1 MLDFTEADMEKA
13 GFTLGDVVSITIDD
27 KTFIIPYYDG
37 YYSRGGE
44 LLLVAYPSYPS
55 ICFTASNT
63 GLPMELKGLVA
74 NARAV
79 KAGNIASGVLYRSS
93 TPFTNEINRANYVSD
108 YLESQKITTVLNLAD
123 TKEKMQTYDMPP
135 YSRTLW
141 ERDNVILCPLK
152 TDPTAD
158 DYNKKLIA
166 ALKELPSRPA
176 PYVVHCMEG
185 KDRTGYVC
193 ALLEGLCGATYEEI
207 VTDYLITYDNYYGVT
222 PQKDRDVCNTLL
234 SLRLYPCLMYY
245 ADIKDEAQLPNV
257 DYAKAFSNY
266 LLSHG
271 MSSEQV
277 DALIKVLTVTATG
290 NHSTRQVSGGE
301 WATACNAH
309 ISDRQTR

>member
-1 MLDFTEADMEKA
+1 
-13 GFTLGDVVSITIDD
+13 
-27 KTFIIPYYDG
+27 
-37 YYSRGGE
+37 
-44 LLLVAYPSYPS
+44 
-55 ICFTASNT
+55 
-63 GLPMELKGLVA
+63 
-74 NARAV
+74 
-79 KAGNIASGVLYRSS
+79 
-93 TPFTNEINRANYVSD
+93 
-108 YLESQKITTVLNLAD
+108 
-123 TKEKMQTYDMPP
+123 
-135 YSRTLW
+135 
-141 ERDNVILCPLK
+141 
-152 TDPTAD
+152 
-158 DYNKKLIA
+158 
-166 ALKELPSRPA
+166 
-176 PYVVHCMEG
+176 MEG

-290 NHSTRQVSGGE
+290 NH
-301 WATACNAH
+301 
-309 ISDRQTR
+309 